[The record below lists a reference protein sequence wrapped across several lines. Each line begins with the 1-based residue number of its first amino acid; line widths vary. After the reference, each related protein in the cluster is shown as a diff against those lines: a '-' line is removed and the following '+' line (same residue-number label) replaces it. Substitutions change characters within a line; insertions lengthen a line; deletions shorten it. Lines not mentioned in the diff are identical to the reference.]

1 MDVGHKE
8 VIDELREMSF
18 SRELGLEARIRN
30 SSGGYGHRALFKP
43 LRKGKRGGK
52 GRQAGRKA
60 ILKGVGEE
68 PDPNWMQ
75 RKDHQ
80 RQ

>member
-1 MDVGHKE
+1 MDAGHTE

-18 SRELGLEARIRN
+18 SGEFGLEARIRN
-30 SSGGYGHRALFKP
+30 SSGGDGHRALFKT
-43 LRKGKRGGK
+43 LRKGKRGEK